1 MYRVLLVD
9 DEPLTLAHTRSV
21 VERGLAQCEIIG
33 TATNGLE
40 GIEAIRRLKPDVV
53 ITDVVMPG
61 ATGLELIDATLEESR
76 CHFIVLSGYQEF
88 EYVRHAMRSG
98 AVDYLLKP
106 ITVQDLRHA
115 FARLGGEDTA
125 EESYEQRYG
134 SLVAQ
139 VIRAIDEHYAEPEL
153 SLGWICDNELFMN
166 STHVGRLFQKRTGQK
181 FTTWLTEKR
190 LCEARQ
196 LMDHDRDMS
205 VAEAAERAGFSSAKY
220 FTEVFRKNY
229 GMSPGQYKQEEKA

>member
-106 ITVQDLRHA
+106 ITVQDLRQA

-139 VIRAIDEHYAEPEL
+139 VIHAIDEHYVEPEL

>member
-21 VERGLAQCEIIG
+21 VECGLAQCEIIG

-106 ITVQDLRHA
+106 ITVQDLRQA

>member
-106 ITVQDLRHA
+106 ITVQDLRQA

>member
-106 ITVQDLRHA
+106 ITVQDLRQA

-229 GMSPGQYKQEEKA
+229 GMSPGQYKQEEKT

>member
-21 VERGLAQCEIIG
+21 VEHGIAECEIIG
-33 TATNGLE
+33 TAANGLE

-61 ATGLELIDATLEESR
+61 ATGLELIDATLEESH

-106 ITVQDLRHA
+106 ITEQDLRQA
-115 FARLGGEDTA
+115 FGRLSGSAA

-139 VIRAIDEHYAEPEL
+139 VIRAIDEHYTDPEL

-181 FTTWLTEKR
+181 FTAWLTEKR
-190 LCEARQ
+190 LCEARRLLDQ
-196 LMDHDRDMS
+196 DRDLS
-205 VAEAAERAGFSSAKY
+205 IAEAAERAGFSSAKY

-229 GMSPGQYKQEEKA
+229 GMSPGQYKQEEKE